1 MEEKSGREKRGL
13 NVYLCMYVSFK
24 KVFEEYFDKMLV
36 TSVKSGTWDMRSVV
50 FF

>member
-1 MEEKSGREKRGL
+1 
-13 NVYLCMYVSFK
+13 MYVSFK